1 MNFKFLVHRKP
12 IAMDIPKQWKTKMK
26 LSAFFT
32 LACVV
37 KLSAAGYAQSIT
49 IDANKTSLIQVLRTI
64 QKQSGVPFLLNGK
77 ELAEIKIEG
86 HVKNMPLEK
95 AMSVLLK
102 DKPISWSFKDN
113 MLVVTTVKANASA
126 IISPTNYAF
135 MLQTR
140 TVKGNVHDSQG
151 QPLSGATITLKGT
164 SKATT
169 TDASGNFQLDV
180 NDRNAILVVK
190 MIGFQQKEIPLNT
203 QIYLDVTLNQQI
215 DTLEEVVIVGYGATK
230 KKELIGSVSQIDGKQ
245 LAKRTVPQLAQA
257 LTGQMPG
264 VTVIQRSGQPSAA
277 NNSIQIRGVGSFGA
291 TTDAFILVDG
301 IPTSSFND
309 IDPND
314 VASISVLKDASSA
327 AIYGARAA
335 NGVILVTTKTG
346 STAGKLAVNYSGYFG
361 IQKPT
366 AFPEFVNSWE
376 YASLINETTTGGGGY
391 TEEQIQKYKDGTDLD
406 NYPNSD
412 YIGSTFK
419 SQAAQTGHNL
429 NISNTTE
436 KIQYTLSAGFL
447 NQKGIVIK
455 NNFNKYNV
463 RLNLISKLS
472 DKLKLT
478 TRVSAIQTDTD
489 EPAAPATLDFW
500 RMTDI
505 ISQVIRYPATFPI
518 RMSNGDWGA
527 GNNLKGTPVSF
538 LESESFYKEKVSNIS
553 GNARFDWN
561 PISDLTLSAI
571 GGYTQTN
578 GRSKLFRAAQR
589 INSSITL
596 APSILEQ
603 GAPYTTY
610 KTFQALA
617 DYTKS
622 FKDHSV
628 KILAGYS
635 FEKGYSEGLSASR
648 QNFPSNELTEL
659 NIGSPDGQTNS
670 GSATEWALES
680 LFGRVQYNYAKKYLL
695 EGVIRY
701 DGSSRFPTSKRYAIF
716 PSLAAGWLISEEL
729 FVKDKFDWITEL
741 KLKGSY
747 GILGNQNIVEN
758 LTSRVVS
765 NYPYQNILNTGY
777 NYPFGNSISPG
788 VARVKI
794 VDPNLRWEST
804 RTADAGLEIALFKN
818 LLTFSSTYYNR
829 FTYDILVSP
838 NSSVSKV
845 LGFEVGIQNSG
856 KLRNTGWEF
865 TLGHQNK
872 INEFSYNVNLNFSTV
887 KNKVVDLGIGNI
899 NQSNGMVGNGSDLF
913 IGYPIQAYYGYQA
926 AGLFV
931 DAADVASWADQ
942 KSINPQSQP
951 GDIRYKDIS
960 GPDGVPDGKVDAT
973 YDRTVIGSRIP
984 KYTYGINL
992 GFNYKGFDLGL
1003 LLQGVSGV
1011 QGLLNNYAGFALNQ
1025 NGNIQRWQADSR
1037 WTTAN
1042 PDRNAVYPRFEQLP
1056 NTGSPNTQLSDY
1068 WLLNASYIRLKNVQL
1083 GYAIPKNLLSKWK
1096 LSGLRIYANAENI
1109 FTSSNYRKGWDPEIN
1124 SSGAYYPIMRNFTF
1138 GVNLSF

>member
-12 IAMDIPKQWKTKMK
+12 MTMDISKQWKTKMK
-26 LSAFFT
+26 LSALFT
-32 LACVV
+32 FACVV

-77 ELAEIKIEG
+77 ELAGIKIEG
-86 HVKNMPLEK
+86 RVKNMPLEK
-95 AMSVLLK
+95 AMTILLK

-113 MLVVTTVKANASA
+113 TLVVTAVKTSAPA
-126 IISPTNYAF
+126 IISPENYAF

-151 QPLSGATITLKGT
+151 NVISGATISVKGT
-164 SKATT
+164 NKATT
-169 TDASGNFQLDV
+169 TDASGNFQIDI
-180 NDRNAILVVK
+180 NDNNSILIVK
-190 MIGFQQKEIPLNT
+190 MIGFQPKEIAVNT
-203 QIYLDVTLNQQI
+203 QIYLNVALSQQI
-215 DTLEEVVIVGYGATK
+215 DALEEVVIVGYGATK

-264 VTVIQRSGQPSAA
+264 VTVIQRSGQPGAA

-301 IPTSSFND
+301 IPTNSFND

-346 STAGKLAVNYSGYFG
+346 AAAGKLAVNYNGYFG

-376 YASLINETTTGGGGY
+376 YASLLNETTAGGGGY
-391 TEEQIQKYKDGTDLD
+391 TEEEIQKYKDGSDPD

-419 SQAAQTGHNL
+419 SQASQTGHNL

-436 KIQYTLSAGFL
+436 KMQYTLSAGFL

-463 RLNLISKLS
+463 RLNLISNLN

-505 ISQVIRYPATFPI
+505 ISQVIRYPATYPI

-538 LESESFYKEKVSNIS
+538 LESASFYKEKVSNIS
-553 GNARFDWN
+553 GNARFDWT
-561 PISDLTLSAI
+561 PIADLTLSAI

-578 GRSKLFRAAQR
+578 GRSKLFRASQR
-589 INSSITL
+589 INSAITL
-596 APSILEQ
+596 APSSLDQ

-617 DYTKS
+617 DYSKS
-622 FKDHSV
+622 FHDHSF
-628 KILAGYS
+628 KMLAGYS
-635 FEKGYSEGLSASR
+635 FEEGYSEGLTAFR

-659 NIGSPDGQTNS
+659 NIGSPEGQQNS
-670 GSATEWALES
+670 GTASEWALES
-680 LFGRVQYNYAKKYLL
+680 LFGRIQYNYAKKYLL

-716 PSLAAGWLISEEL
+716 PSVAAGWLISEES
-729 FVKDKFDWITEL
+729 FIKDKFNWISEL

-758 LTSRVVS
+758 LSTRTVS

-777 NYPFGNSISPG
+777 NYPFGNTISPG
-788 VARVKI
+788 VARTTI
-794 VDPNLRWEST
+794 IDPNLRWEST

-838 NSSVSKV
+838 GSSVSKV

-865 TLGHQNK
+865 TLGHQHK
-872 INEFSYNVNLNFSTV
+872 INDFSYNVNFNFSTV
-887 KNKVVDLGIGNI
+887 KNKVVDLGVGNI
-899 NQSNGMVGNGSDLF
+899 NQSNGLIGNGSDLF
-913 IGYPIQAYYGYQA
+913 IGYPIQTYYGYQTD
-926 AGLFV
+926 GLFV

-942 KSINPQSQP
+942 NSINPNSQP

-960 GPDGVPDGKVDAT
+960 GPDGVPDSKVDAT

-984 KYTYGINL
+984 KYTYGLNL
-992 GFNYKGFDLGL
+992 GLNYKGFDLGL

-1011 QGLLNNYAGFALNQ
+1011 KGLLDNYAGFALTQ
-1025 NGNIQRWQADSR
+1025 NGNIQRWQADGR
-1037 WTTAN
+1037 WTATN
-1042 PDRNAVYPRFEQLP
+1042 PDRNAIYPRFEQLP
-1056 NTGSPNTQLSDY
+1056 STGSPNTQSSDY
-1068 WLLNASYIRLKNVQL
+1068 WLLDASYIRLKNIQL
-1083 GYAIPKNLLSKWK
+1083 GYAIPKNILAKWK
-1096 LSGLRIYANAENI
+1096 LSGLRLYVNAENI

-1124 SSGAYYPIMRNFTF
+1124 SSGTYYPIMRNFTF
-1138 GVNLSF
+1138 GANLSF

>member
-1 MNFKFLVHRKP
+1 M
-12 IAMDIPKQWKTKMK
+12 
-26 LSAFFT
+26 
-32 LACVV
+32 
-37 KLSAAGYAQSIT
+37 
-49 IDANKTSLIQVLRTI
+49 
-64 QKQSGVPFLLNGK
+64 
-77 ELAEIKIEG
+77 
-86 HVKNMPLEK
+86 
-95 AMSVLLK
+95 
-102 DKPISWSFKDN
+102 
-113 MLVVTTVKANASA
+113 
-126 IISPTNYAF
+126 
-135 MLQTR
+135 
-140 TVKGNVHDSQG
+140 
-151 QPLSGATITLKGT
+151 
-164 SKATT
+164 
-169 TDASGNFQLDV
+169 
-180 NDRNAILVVK
+180 
-190 MIGFQQKEIPLNT
+190 
-203 QIYLDVTLNQQI
+203 
-215 DTLEEVVIVGYGATK
+215 
-230 KKELIGSVSQIDGKQ
+230 
-245 LAKRTVPQLAQA
+245 
-257 LTGQMPG
+257 
-264 VTVIQRSGQPSAA
+264 
-277 NNSIQIRGVGSFGA
+277 
-291 TTDAFILVDG
+291 
-301 IPTSSFND
+301 
-309 IDPND
+309 
-314 VASISVLKDASSA
+314 
-327 AIYGARAA
+327 
-335 NGVILVTTKTG
+335 
-346 STAGKLAVNYSGYFG
+346 
-361 IQKPT
+361 
-366 AFPEFVNSWE
+366 
-376 YASLINETTTGGGGY
+376 
-391 TEEQIQKYKDGTDLD
+391 
-406 NYPNSD
+406 
-412 YIGSTFK
+412 
-419 SQAAQTGHNL
+419 
-429 NISNTTE
+429 
-436 KIQYTLSAGFL
+436 
-447 NQKGIVIK
+447 
-455 NNFNKYNV
+455 
-463 RLNLISKLS
+463 
-472 DKLKLT
+472 
-478 TRVSAIQTDTD
+478 
-489 EPAAPATLDFW
+489 
-500 RMTDI
+500 
-505 ISQVIRYPATFPI
+505 
-518 RMSNGDWGA
+518 
-527 GNNLKGTPVSF
+527 
-538 LESESFYKEKVSNIS
+538 
-553 GNARFDWN
+553 
-561 PISDLTLSAI
+561 
-571 GGYTQTN
+571 
-578 GRSKLFRAAQR
+578 
-589 INSSITL
+589 
-596 APSILEQ
+596 
-603 GAPYTTY
+603 
-610 KTFQALA
+610 
-617 DYTKS
+617 
-622 FKDHSV
+622 
-628 KILAGYS
+628 
-635 FEKGYSEGLSASR
+635 
-648 QNFPSNELTEL
+648 
-659 NIGSPDGQTNS
+659 
-670 GSATEWALES
+670 
-680 LFGRVQYNYAKKYLL
+680 
-695 EGVIRY
+695 IRY

-729 FVKDKFDWITEL
+729 FIKDKFDWITEL

-913 IGYPIQAYYGYQA
+913 IGYPIQAYYGYQT

-1025 NGNIQRWQADSR
+1025 NGNIQRWQADGR

-1083 GYAIPKNLLSKWK
+1083 GYAIPKNLLTKWK

>member
-113 MLVVTTVKANASA
+113 MLVVTAVKTNSSA
-126 IISPTNYAF
+126 VISPTNYAF

-151 QPLSGATITLKGT
+151 RAISGATISIKGT
-164 SKATT
+164 NKATT
-169 TDASGNFQLDV
+169 SDISGNFQIDV
-180 NDRNAILVVK
+180 NDRNASLVVK
-190 MIGFQQKEIPLNT
+190 MIGFQPQEIALTT
-203 QIYLDVTLNQQI
+203 QIYLDIALSQQI
-215 DTLEEVVIVGYGATK
+215 DALEEVVIVGYGATK

-264 VTVIQRSGQPSAA
+264 VTVIQRSGQPGAA

-291 TTDAFILVDG
+291 GTGALILVDG

-346 STAGKLAVNYSGYFG
+346 STAGKLAVNYNGYFG

-376 YASLINETTTGGGGY
+376 YASMLNETTTGGGGY
-391 TEEQIQKYKDGTDLD
+391 TEEQIQKFKDGSDPD

-419 SQAAQTGHNL
+419 SQASQTGHNL

-436 KIQYTLSAGFL
+436 KIQYTVSAGYL

-455 NNFNKYNV
+455 NNFDKYNV
-463 RLNLISKLS
+463 RLNLISNLN

-478 TRVSAIQTDTD
+478 TRVSAIQTNTD
-489 EPAAPATLDFW
+489 EPAAPATLDFS

-538 LESESFYKEKVSNIS
+538 LESESFYKEKSSDFS
-553 GNARFDWN
+553 GNARFDWT
-561 PISDLTLSAI
+561 PISDLKISAI
-571 GGYTQTN
+571 GGYTQSN
-578 GRSKLFRAAQR
+578 VRSKLFRASQR

-596 APSILEQ
+596 GPSTLDQ
-603 GAPYTTY
+603 NAPYNTY
-610 KTFQALA
+610 RTFQALA

-622 FKDHSV
+622 FNDHSL

-635 FEKGYSEGLSASR
+635 FEKGYNESLSAFR
-648 QNFPSNELTEL
+648 QNFPSNDLTEV
-659 NIGSPDGQTNS
+659 NIGSPEGQRNS
-670 GSATEWALES
+670 GTAEEWALES
-680 LFGRVQYNYAKKYLL
+680 LFGRIQYNYAKKYLL

-701 DGSSRFPTSKRYAIF
+701 DGSSRFSNSKKYAIF
-716 PSLAAGWLISEEL
+716 PSLAAGWLISEES
-729 FVKDKFDWITEL
+729 FIKEKFDWITEL

-747 GILGNQNIVEN
+747 GVLGNQNIG
-758 LTSRVVS
+758 
-765 NYPYQNILNTGY
+765 NYPYQNILNAGY
-777 NYPFGNSISPG
+777 NYPIGNIISPG
-788 VARVKI
+788 VARTTI

-804 RTADAGLEIALFKN
+804 RTADAGIEIGLFKN
-818 LLTFSSTYYNR
+818 ILTFSSTYYNR

-838 NSSVSKV
+838 SGSISKV
-845 LGFEVGIQNSG
+845 LGFDVGLQNSG

-865 TLGHQNK
+865 TLGHQHK
-872 INEFSYNVNLNFSTV
+872 INELSYNINLNFSTV
-887 KNKVVDLGIGNI
+887 KNKVVDLGVGNI
-899 NQSNGMVGNGSDLF
+899 NQPNGLVGNGSSLF
-913 IGYPIQAYYGYQA
+913 IGYPIQAYYGYQTD
-926 AGLFV
+926 GLFV
-931 DAADVASWADQ
+931 DAADVTSWVDQ
-942 KSINPQSQP
+942 KSINPNSQP

-960 GPDGVPDGKVDAT
+960 GPNGVPDGKVDAT
-973 YDRTVIGSRIP
+973 YDRAVIGSRIP
-984 KYTYGINL
+984 KYTYGVNL

-1011 QGLLNNYAGFALNQ
+1011 KGLLDNYAGFALNQ
-1025 NGNIQRWQADSR
+1025 NGNIQRWQADGR

-1056 NTGSPNTQLSDY
+1056 STGSPNTQLSDY
-1068 WLLNASYIRLKNVQL
+1068 WLLDASYIRLKNVQL
-1083 GYAIPKNLLSKWK
+1083 GYAIPKSLLAKWK
-1096 LSGLRIYANAENI
+1096 LSGLRVYANAENI
-1109 FTSSNYRKGWDPEIN
+1109 FTSSSYRKGWDPEIN